1 MGGHNKNYPN
11 RDVIRTF
18 EPTSLL
24 SVLLQHGTNYQI
36 VLSMHQPCNHWN
48 NLEMKYNFKTDTGT
62 GTDLSQEE
70 LLELHSDLGQRSEEQ
85 SEKLAIFIEDI
96 P

>member
-1 MGGHNKNYPN
+1 MIETYKLTSGIYDSTLPNLLHYNKDTRMGGHNKNYPN

-36 VLSMHQPCNHWN
+36 VLSMHQPCNHSKIVWIN
-48 NLEMKYNFKTDTGT
+48 IGT
-62 GTDLSQEE
+62 TL
-70 LLELHSDLGQRSEEQ
+70 R
-85 SEKLAIFIEDI
+85 
-96 P
+96 